1 MPRRNE
7 IDMDR
12 IVSPKAAQRFTDRDF
27 IFSDGLTAK
36 SELMEELEE
45 LDLMKEEKKTA
56 KLLQTVTTVGGAFAM
71 VYGTVKGLS
80 GIERWMK
87 QMELRDIEEER
98 ELTGQYISVDAG
110 DVDTSIDPTTGKNLT
125 ISKPKKQNSTVS
137 TSNAGDDEEK
147 KQAPWILRV
156 LGLDQAV
163 SADDDDFWAPP
174 AATQSKPKK
183 PKPDGGKGG
192 SGTEGSGATPDTEG
206 GDGAAGEGDDDVSD
220 DTTGVDT
227 LDDLLG

>member
-1 MPRRNE
+1 
-7 IDMDR
+7 
-12 IVSPKAAQRFTDRDF
+12 
-27 IFSDGLTAK
+27 
-36 SELMEELEE
+36 
-45 LDLMKEEKKTA
+45 
-56 KLLQTVTTVGGAFAM
+56 
-71 VYGTVKGLS
+71 
-80 GIERWMK
+80 
-87 QMELRDIEEER
+87 
-98 ELTGQYISVDAG
+98 
-110 DVDTSIDPTTGKNLT
+110 
-125 ISKPKKQNSTVS
+125 VS
-137 TSNAGDDEEK
+137 TSSAGEDEGE

-192 SGTEGSGATPDTEG
+192 GADGSGATPDGEG
-206 GDGAAGEGDDDVSD
+206 GDGAEGEGDDDVSD